1 MVNLR
6 EKEIIKILKELRERT
21 NILCSTV
28 FTEDGFIVA
37 VEQAQID
44 EDDDY
49 HQSIGAI
56 CASIVSL
63 AENGIE
69 LFQPDKEIRQISIQ
83 AGDQLD
89 NEGFTIVLESITDD
103 TKLSVVFPTFL
114 NLGVILFEIKQTIQK
129 LYKYFSR
136 LGQNENLEGIS
147 SSPKII
153 KSV

>member
-1 MVNLR
+1 MINLR
-6 EKEIIKILKELRERT
+6 EKEIIKIIKEFRERT
-21 NILCSTV
+21 SILCSTV
-28 FTEDGFIVA
+28 FTEDGLIVA

-63 AENGIE
+63 AENGLE
-69 LFQPDKEIRQISIQ
+69 LFQSGKEIRQISIQ

-89 NEGFTIVLESITDD
+89 NEGFIIVLESITDD

-114 NLGVILFEIKQTIQK
+114 NLGVVLFEIKQIARK
-129 LYKYFSR
+129 LSKYFSS
-136 LGQNENLEGIS
+136 LGQNEDLEGIS
-147 SSPKII
+147 SLT
-153 KSV
+153 

>member
-6 EKEIIKILKELRERT
+6 EKEIIKIIKEFRERT
-21 NILCSTV
+21 SILCSIV
-28 FTEDGFIVA
+28 FTEDGFIIA

-69 LFQPDKEIRQISIQ
+69 LFQSGKEIRQISIQ

-89 NEGFTIVLESITDD
+89 NEGFIIVLESITDD
-103 TKLSVVFPTFL
+103 TKLSVIFPTFL
-114 NLGVILFEIKQTIQK
+114 NLGVILFEIKQTVQK
-129 LYKYFSR
+129 LSKYFSR
-136 LGQNENLEGIS
+136 FGQNEDLESIS
-147 SSPKII
+147 SLT
-153 KSV
+153 

>member
-6 EKEIIKILKELRERT
+6 EKEIIQIIKEFRKRT
-21 NILCSTV
+21 SILCSTV

-69 LFQPDKEIRQISIQ
+69 LFQPGKEIRQISIQ

-89 NEGFTIVLESITDD
+89 DEGFTIVLESITDD

-114 NLGVILFEIKQTIQK
+114 NLGVILFEIKQTVQK
-129 LYKYFSR
+129 LSKYFSR
-136 LGQNENLEGIS
+136 FGQNEALEGIS
-147 SSPKII
+147 SLP
-153 KSV
+153 

>member
-6 EKEIIKILKELRERT
+6 EKEIIKILKEFRERT
-21 NILCSTV
+21 SILCSIV

-44 EDDDY
+44 EDDDC

-69 LFQPDKEIRQISIQ
+69 LFQSDKGIRQISIQ

-89 NEGFTIVLESITDD
+89 SEGFIIVLESITDD

-114 NLGVILFEIKQTIQK
+114 NLGVILFEIKQTVQK
-129 LYKYFSR
+129 LSKYISR
-136 LGQNENLEGIS
+136 FGQNEDLESIS
-147 SSPKII
+147 SLP
-153 KSV
+153 

>member
-6 EKEIIKILKELRERT
+6 EKEIIRIIKEFRERT
-21 NILCSTV
+21 SILCSIV

-69 LFQPDKEIRQISIQ
+69 LFQSGKEIKQISIQ

-89 NEGFTIVLESITDD
+89 NEGFIIVLESITDD
-103 TKLSVVFPTFL
+103 TKLLVVFPTFL
-114 NLGVILFEIKQTIQK
+114 NLGVILFEIKQTVQK
-129 LYKYFSR
+129 LSKYISR
-136 LGQNENLEGIS
+136 FGQNEDLESIS
-147 SSPKII
+147 SLP
-153 KSV
+153 

>member
-6 EKEIIKILKELRERT
+6 EKEICKILTQFRERT
-21 NILCSTV
+21 SILCSTV

-63 AENGIE
+63 AKNGLE
-69 LFQPDKEIRQISIQ
+69 LFQSGKTIRQISIQ

-89 NEGFTIVLESITDD
+89 NEGFIIVLESITDD

-114 NLGVILFEIKQTIQK
+114 NLGVVLFEIKQIARK
-129 LYKYFSR
+129 LSKYFSS
-136 LGQNENLEGIS
+136 LGQNEDLEGIS
-147 SSPKII
+147 SLT
-153 KSV
+153 

>member
-6 EKEIIKILKELRERT
+6 EKEICEILKQFRERT
-21 NILCSTV
+21 SILCSTI

-37 VEQAQID
+37 VEQTQID

-69 LFQPDKEIRQISIQ
+69 LFQSDKGIRQISIQ

-89 NEGFTIVLESITDD
+89 NEGFIIVLESISDD
-103 TKLSVVFPTFL
+103 TKLSVIFPTFL
-114 NLGVILFEIKQTIQK
+114 NLGVVLFEIKQIARK
-129 LYKYFSR
+129 LSKYFSS
-136 LGQNENLEGIS
+136 LGQNEDLEGIS
-147 SSPKII
+147 SLT
-153 KSV
+153 

>member
-6 EKEIIKILKELRERT
+6 EKEIINILKELRERT

-37 VEQAQID
+37 VEQAKID
-44 EDDDY
+44 DDDDY

-63 AENGIE
+63 AENGVEI
-69 LFQPDKEIRQISIQ
+69 FQSDKEIRQISIQ

-89 NEGFTIVLESITDD
+89 NEGFVIVLESITDN
-103 TKLSVVFPTFL
+103 TKLSVIFPTFL

-147 SSPKII
+147 TSP
-153 KSV
+153 

>member
-6 EKEIIKILKELRERT
+6 EKEIIKIIKEFRERT
-21 NILCSTV
+21 SILCSIV
-28 FTEDGFIVA
+28 FTEDGFIIA

-69 LFQPDKEIRQISIQ
+69 LFQSGKEIRQISIQ

-89 NEGFTIVLESITDD
+89 NEGFIIVLESITDD
-103 TKLSVVFPTFL
+103 TKLSVIFPTFL
-114 NLGVILFEIKQTIQK
+114 NLGVILFEIKQTVQK
-129 LYKYFSR
+129 LSKYISR
-136 LGQNENLEGIS
+136 FGQNEDLEGIS
-147 SSPKII
+147 SLP
-153 KSV
+153 

>member
-6 EKEIIKILKELRERT
+6 EKEIIRIIKEFRERT
-21 NILCSTV
+21 SILCSIV

-37 VEQAQID
+37 VDQTHID

-63 AENGIE
+63 AENGLE
-69 LFQPDKEIRQISIQ
+69 LFQSDKEIKQISIQ

-89 NEGFTIVLESITDD
+89 NEGFIIVLESITDD
-103 TKLSVVFPTFL
+103 TKLLVVFPTFL
-114 NLGVILFEIKQTIQK
+114 NLGVILFEIKQTVQK
-129 LYKYFSR
+129 LSKYISR
-136 LGQNENLEGIS
+136 FGQNEDLESIS
-147 SSPKII
+147 SLP
-153 KSV
+153 

>member
-6 EKEIIKILKELRERT
+6 EKEIIKIIKEFRERT
-21 NILCSTV
+21 SILCSTV
-28 FTEDGFIVA
+28 FTEDGLIIA

-147 SSPKII
+147 TSP
-153 KSV
+153 